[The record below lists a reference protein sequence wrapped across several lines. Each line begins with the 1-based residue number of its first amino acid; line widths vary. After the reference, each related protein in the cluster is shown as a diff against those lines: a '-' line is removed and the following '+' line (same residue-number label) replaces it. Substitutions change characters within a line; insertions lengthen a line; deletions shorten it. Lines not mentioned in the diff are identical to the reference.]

1 MTSEIRKLKQNM
13 LQNYYLGNHS
23 KQNFLLVIKFFYQ
36 RFSVKKSVPRNFAK
50 FRGKYLCQSIFFYKV
65 DKKETLAQVFS
76 GEFCEISKNTFFTE
90 HFLTIVSEI
99 SCINLKE
106 TRNLYFCV
114 TPKNHRLM
122 FVSRKH

>member
-1 MTSEIRKLKQNM
+1 M
-13 LQNYYLGNHS
+13 LRNYYLGNHS
-23 KQNFLLVIKFFYQ
+23 KQKLFVSYQTFLPKVFC
-36 RFSVKKSVPRNFAK
+36 KKSVPRNFAK
-50 FRGKYLCQSIFFYKV
+50 FTGKYLCQIIFFYKV
-65 DKKETLAQVFS
+65 DKKETLAEVFS

-99 SCINLKE
+99 NCINLKE